1 MKKLKLFG
9 AAVIAA
15 SLILSG
21 CAPQSDDETT
31 TTVEKPGKDN
41 NGENSGG
48 DNTDDNDD
56 NNGGE
61 ENGDG
66 EDTGDNEG
74 SGDDNDTTTNP
85 KTDGYTVTFSDS
97 SNSSSFA
104 DGVYTVTVANAN
116 DSEWGN
122 QIFIKDPNKDVEL
135 VAGDKIHATIT
146 LEADKEIATMF
157 VKDQF
162 NGVNYSGIDTQKNL
176 PANTKTVFDIYG
188 SVANDYD
195 ETAGFVLALRGNEAE
210 TTLKM
215 SNIKVEKLGDYVIE
229 SISIKPETK
238 TIKEGETITFDVVD
252 QYGFS
257 VEDALL
263 EITSENVE
271 SILSGKLFTAA
282 SANETVSVKA
292 SYESFEVT
300 ATITVEKISAA
311 SESWGLDLTNDSTSV
326 GILPIVNV
334 EGWGG
339 ANTAPVVEEFAGKKA
354 IKLTIPESYPWIG
367 VAWQNNPNVDT
378 IDVSGYESVTL
389 TFNDSAFAEGEA
401 LTDYNLKL
409 KGGIEVPL
417 KGTVSAADSNG
428 WKTITISLKDYADAG
443 VSLSAIGCINFC
455 DWKAGNK
462 NPSAGALYVS
472 ELKFNPAE

>member
-15 SLILSG
+15 SLIFSG

-31 TTVEKPGKDN
+31 TPVEKPGKDN

-61 ENGDG
+61 DNGD
-66 EDTGDNEG
+66 
-74 SGDDNDTTTNP
+74 DDDTTTNP

-104 DGVYTVTVANAN
+104 DGVYTITLGTAHAAS
-116 DSEWGN
+116 DEWGN

-162 NGVNYSGIDTQKNL
+162 NGVNYSGIDIQKNL

-188 SVANDYD
+188 TVANDYD

-300 ATITVEKISAA
+300 ATITVEKIAA
-311 SESWGLDLTNDSTSV
+311 ALESWGLDLTNDSTAIGV
-326 GILPIVNV
+326 LPLVNV
-334 EGWGG
+334 SVWGG
-339 ANTAPVVEEFAGKKA
+339 ANTAPAIEEFAGKKA

-367 VAWQNNPNVDT
+367 AAWQNNPAVDT
-378 IDVSGYESVTL
+378 IDVSGYSTVTI
-389 TFNDSAFAEGEA
+389 TFNDTAFAEGEA